1 MTKSRRNRALVQVW
15 VIWAIA
21 ASLTLDSVTDLSPVE
36 LFYKGLFVVITV
48 SAVSESWSW
57 IKHRR
62 TKADLPT
69 DA

>member
-1 MTKSRRNRALVQVW
+1 MTNSQRNRALVQAW

-21 ASLTLDSVTDLSPVE
+21 ASLTLDDVTDLSPLEV
-36 LFYKGLFVVITV
+36 FYKVIFVVITV
-48 SAVSESWSW
+48 SAVRESWSW